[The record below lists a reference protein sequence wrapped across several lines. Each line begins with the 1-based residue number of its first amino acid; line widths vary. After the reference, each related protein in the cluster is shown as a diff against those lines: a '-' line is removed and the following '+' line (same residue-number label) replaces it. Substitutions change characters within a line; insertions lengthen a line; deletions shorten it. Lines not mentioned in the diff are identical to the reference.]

1 MDKKKQK
8 EENKI
13 QVLSVFLDDQIFGI
27 PALDVQDVLRPLNL
41 TSVPLAPPYIKG
53 VSNLRGRIVTA
64 IDLRRRIQHDAPS
77 ERDSMNIVIERG
89 AELYSILVDRVGDV
103 LNIDLDDIEAPPV
116 TLSSGW
122 RDVAK
127 GVHQLEGKIMIML
140 DVNKILH
147 TQKNKN
153 EERAK

>member
-1 MDKKKQK
+1 MDSIKQK

-27 PALDVQDVLRPLNL
+27 PALDVQDVLRPLQL
-41 TSVPLAPPYIKG
+41 TSVPLAPPHIKG

-64 IDLRRRIQHDAPS
+64 IDLRRRIQHNDNT

-89 AELYSILVDRVGDV
+89 SELFSILVDRVGDV
-103 LNIDLDDIEAPPV
+103 LNIDTDDIEAPPV
-116 TLSSGW
+116 TLSNGW

-127 GVHQLEGKIMIML
+127 GVHQLQDTIMIIL

-147 TQKNKN
+147 TQ
-153 EERAK
+153 AKD